1 MEIGKEEP
9 KVFQAFT
16 DEMTYTKNMRIPDKQ
31 FHNIA

>member
-16 DEMTYTKNMRIPDKQ
+16 NEMTYTKNMRIPENQ
-31 FHNIA
+31 FQNIA